1 MRVVIKEIREKS
13 GITLEEL
20 ADEIGVEM
28 SVISR
33 LEENKLATCNAQILT
48 RIADVLGVQV
58 SEIFLE

>member
-33 LEENKLATCNAQILT
+33 LEENKLDKCNSQILT